1 MNSKEIFNEFASVDY
16 DYRFH
21 KSRVLV
27 KLLRAEYMSRAEGRR
42 LLHNLH
48 KSQEIMLDFESVNYI
63 GQGFADE
70 VFRVFKNQYPEIS
83 IEVTNANNA
92 VDAMIRH
99 VKV

>member
-1 MNSKEIFNEFASVDY
+1 
-16 DYRFH
+16 
-21 KSRVLV
+21 
-27 KLLRAEYMSRAEGRR
+27 
-42 LLHNLH
+42 
-48 KSQEIMLDFESVNYI
+48 MLDFKGVNSI

-83 IEVTNANNA
+83 IEVSNTNSA